1 MLRRLQGDGSNKI
14 NRRGARAIESAPGQ
28 ARRSSWSFSSR
39 EHATIRAMPSEIS
52 DPRTFPAR
60 AQTYHIPLI
69 DLAEASLAATSTVRA
84 DALDRTLTAALAERL
99 ESGDALLLAELIA
112 AAPSVAIA
120 RQLWRRLI
128 DAWRLAS
135 RGNAEEGVA
144 ATLFAM
150 PVVVIAATQSA
161 ADTSAIVPSVAGLLP
176 DTARLAAI
184 LLEHRALAG
193 NESFGLADALVA
205 ADAVDI
211 PRWSDLLAWQKL
223 VGRREVVERDLP
235 PTPMAVQPG
244 QQGVHLRFLIG
255 TTLAA
260 PEVDVLAAT
269 DGAGWAMPLAKELAR
284 QLALPEV
291 AVLALP
297 RAPQSPPA
305 ALQQGRAAQREVG
318 AQLFASNAIRKL
330 RAAVGEPSAVI
341 SAHRSVAAP
350 GGGELR
356 LSLSSPF
363 DPRQAEGFRCPLFP
377 TDPVS
382 DVASM
387 LVDLLRDCRVADVR
401 VLPGVHPDRDPQ
413 TGTMLL
419 FKPDAPAATEQTSLH

>member
-1 MLRRLQGDGSNKI
+1 
-14 NRRGARAIESAPGQ
+14 
-28 ARRSSWSFSSR
+28 
-39 EHATIRAMPSEIS
+39 MPVDIA
-52 DPRTFPAR
+52 DPRTFPER
-60 AQTYHIPLI
+60 AEPSHAPLI
-69 DLAEASLAATSTVRA
+69 ELAEASLAATSAARA
-84 DALDRTLTAALAERL
+84 DAIDRTLTTALAKRL
-99 ESGDALLLAELIA
+99 ESGDALLLADLIA

-128 DAWRLAS
+128 DAWGVAS
-135 RGNAEEGVA
+135 RRSAADEVA
-144 ATLFAM
+144 ATLFAV
-150 PVVVIAATQSA
+150 PIVVIAGSQSTV
-161 ADTSAIVPSVAGLLP
+161 DTPASVPGVAGVLS

-193 NESFGLADALVA
+193 NEAFGLADALVA
-205 ADAVDI
+205 ADAIDI
-211 PRWSDLLAWQKL
+211 PRLSELLGWQRL
-223 VGRREVVERDLP
+223 AGTREAMAHDLP
-235 PTPMAVQPG
+235 PAPIAVQPG
-244 QQGVHLRFLIG
+244 QQSVHLRFLIG

-284 QLALPEV
+284 QLALPDV
-291 AVLALP
+291 SVLALP

-318 AQLFASNAIRKL
+318 VQLFASNAIRGL
-330 RAAVGEPSAVI
+330 RARVGEPAAVI
-341 SAHRSVAAP
+341 SAHRCVAAP

-377 TDPVS
+377 TDRVG

-387 LVDLLRDCRVADVR
+387 LFDLLRDCRVADVR
-401 VLPGVHPDRDPQ
+401 MLPGVHPDRDPQ
-413 TGTMLL
+413 TGMTLL
-419 FKPDAPAATEQTSLH
+419 FKPEAVAAAEHPSLH

>member
-1 MLRRLQGDGSNKI
+1 MASASAVSIGSH
-14 NRRGARAIESAPGQ
+14 
-28 ARRSSWSFSSR
+28 
-39 EHATIRAMPSEIS
+39 EHATIRAMAPEIS

-60 AQTYHIPLI
+60 AKTAHTPLI
-69 DLAEASLAATSTVRA
+69 ELAEASLAETSAGRA
-84 DALDRTLTAALAERL
+84 DALDRTLTTALAERL

-135 RGNAEEGVA
+135 RRGATDGVA
-144 ATLFAM
+144 ATLFAV
-150 PVVVIAATQSA
+150 PVVVIAATRST
-161 ADTSAIVPSVAGLLP
+161 ADTSALVPSVAGVLS

-184 LLEHRALAG
+184 LLEHRALAS
-193 NESFGLADALVA
+193 NDSFGLADALVA
-205 ADAVDI
+205 ADAVDV
-211 PRWSDLLAWQKL
+211 PRLSELLAWQRL
-223 VGRREVVERDLP
+223 VGKRETVERDLP
-235 PTPMAVQPG
+235 PTPIAVQSG
-244 QQGVHLRFLIG
+244 QQSVHLRFLIG
-255 TTLAA
+255 TTLGA
-260 PEVDVLAAT
+260 PDVDVLATA
-269 DGAGWAMPLAKELAR
+269 DGAGWALALAGELAR

-291 AVLALP
+291 SVLALP
-297 RAPQSPPA
+297 RTPQSPPA

-330 RAAVGEPSAVI
+330 RATVGEPSAVI
-341 SAHRSVAAP
+341 SAHRCLGAP

-377 TDPVS
+377 TDPVA

-401 VLPGVHPDRDPQ
+401 VLREVHPDRDPQ
-413 TGTMLL
+413 TGVTLL
-419 FKPDAPAATEQTSLH
+419 FKSDAFAAASTHRCTEKTQCGS

>member
-1 MLRRLQGDGSNKI
+1 VPIDI
-14 NRRGARAIESAPGQ
+14 A
-28 ARRSSWSFSSR
+28 
-39 EHATIRAMPSEIS
+39 
-52 DPRTFPAR
+52 DPRTFSEPAVP
-60 AQTYHIPLI
+60 AHAPLI
-69 DLAEASLAATSTVRA
+69 ELAEASLAATSAARA
-84 DALDRTLTAALAERL
+84 DAIDRTLTAALAERL
-99 ESGDALLLAELIA
+99 ESGDALLLAALIA

-128 DAWRLAS
+128 DAWGLAS
-135 RGNAEEGVA
+135 RRSAAGGVA
-144 ATLFAM
+144 ATLFAV
-150 PVVVIAATQSA
+150 PVVVIAGTQSTVDIPVPVPSIA
-161 ADTSAIVPSVAGLLP
+161 GVLSDTS
-176 DTARLAAI
+176 RLAAI

-211 PRWSDLLAWQKL
+211 PRWSELLAWQRL
-223 VGRREVVERDLP
+223 VGRRESVERDLP
-235 PTPMAVQPG
+235 PAPIAVQPG
-244 QQGVHLRFLIG
+244 QQSVHLRFLIG

-260 PEVDVLAAT
+260 SEVDVLAAT

-284 QLALPEV
+284 QLALPDV
-291 AVLALP
+291 SVLALP

-318 AQLFASNAIRKL
+318 VQLFASNAIRRL

-341 SAHRSVAAP
+341 SAHRSIAAP

-377 TDPVS
+377 TDQVG

-401 VLPGVHPDRDPQ
+401 VLSGVHPDRDPQ
-413 TGTMLL
+413 TGMTLL
-419 FKPDAPAATEQTSLH
+419 FKADALAATEQTSLH

>member
-1 MLRRLQGDGSNKI
+1 
-14 NRRGARAIESAPGQ
+14 
-28 ARRSSWSFSSR
+28 
-39 EHATIRAMPSEIS
+39 MPSEIS

-60 AQTYHIPLI
+60 AETSHTPLI
-69 DLAEASLAATSTVRA
+69 ELAEASLGATSAAHA

-135 RGNAEEGVA
+135 RGNAADGVA
-144 ATLFAM
+144 ATLFAV
-150 PVVVIAATQSA
+150 PVVVIAASQSTA
-161 ADTSAIVPSVAGLLP
+161 NTSAVVPSVGGILS

-211 PRWSDLLAWQKL
+211 PRWSDLLAWQRL
-223 VGRREVVERDLP
+223 VGRRETVEHDLP
-235 PTPMAVQPG
+235 PTPIAVQPG
-244 QQGVHLRFLIG
+244 QQSVHLRFLIG
-255 TTLAA
+255 TALAA

-269 DGAGWAMPLAKELAR
+269 NGAGWAIPLAKELAR
-284 QLALPEV
+284 QLALPEIS
-291 AVLALP
+291 VLALP

-305 ALQQGRAAQREVG
+305 ALQQGRAAQRDVG
-318 AQLFASNAIRKL
+318 VQLFASNAIRRL

-377 TDPVS
+377 TEPVS

-413 TGTMLL
+413 TGMMLL
-419 FKPDAPAATEQTSLH
+419 FKSDAPAATEQTSLH

>member
-1 MLRRLQGDGSNKI
+1 MLIDI
-14 NRRGARAIESAPGQ
+14 A
-28 ARRSSWSFSSR
+28 
-39 EHATIRAMPSEIS
+39 
-52 DPRTFPAR
+52 DPRAFPER
-60 AQTYHIPLI
+60 AEPSHAPLI
-69 DLAEASLAATSTVRA
+69 ELAEASLAATSAARA
-84 DALDRTLTAALAERL
+84 DAIDRTLTTALAERL
-99 ESGDALLLAELIA
+99 ESGDALLLADLIA

-128 DAWRLAS
+128 DAWGVAS
-135 RGNAEEGVA
+135 RRSAADGVA
-144 ATLFAM
+144 ATLFAV
-150 PVVVIAATQSA
+150 PVVVIAGSQSTVNA
-161 ADTSAIVPSVAGLLP
+161 PAPVPAVAGVLS
-176 DTARLAAI
+176 DTALLAAI

-193 NESFGLADALVA
+193 NEAFGLADALVA

-211 PRWSDLLAWQKL
+211 PRLSELLAWQRL
-223 VGRREVVERDLP
+223 AGRRETVARDLP
-235 PTPMAVQPG
+235 PAPIAVQPG
-244 QQGVHLRFLIG
+244 QQSVHLRFLIG

-291 AVLALP
+291 SVLALP
-297 RAPQSPPA
+297 RAPQSPPV

-318 AQLFASNAIRKL
+318 AQLFASNAIRGL
-330 RAAVGEPSAVI
+330 RARVGEPAAVI

-377 TDPVS
+377 TDRVG

-387 LVDLLRDCRVADVR
+387 LFDLLRDCRVADVR

-413 TGTMLL
+413 TGMTLL
-419 FKPDAPAATEQTSLH
+419 FKPEAVAAEHTSLH

>member
-1 MLRRLQGDGSNKI
+1 VPIDI
-14 NRRGARAIESAPGQ
+14 A
-28 ARRSSWSFSSR
+28 
-39 EHATIRAMPSEIS
+39 
-52 DPRTFPAR
+52 DPRTFSER
-60 AQTYHIPLI
+60 AEASHTPLI
-69 DLAEASLAATSTVRA
+69 ELAEAGLAATSAACA
-84 DALDRTLTAALAERL
+84 DAIDRTLTAALAERL

-128 DAWRLAS
+128 EAWGVAS
-135 RGNAEEGVA
+135 RGAAADGVA
-144 ATLFAM
+144 ATLFAV
-150 PVVVIAATQSA
+150 PVVVIAASQSTV
-161 ADTSAIVPSVAGLLP
+161 DSAFVPSIAGVLS

-205 ADAVDI
+205 ADTVDI
-211 PRWSDLLAWQKL
+211 SRWSELLAWQRL
-223 VGRREVVERDLP
+223 AGRREPAERDLP
-235 PTPMAVQPG
+235 PAPIAMQPG
-244 QQGVHLRFLIG
+244 QQSVHLRFLIG

-260 PEVDVLAAT
+260 PEIDVLAAT
-269 DGAGWAMPLAKELAR
+269 DGGGWAMPLAKELAR

-291 AVLALP
+291 SVLALP

-318 AQLFASNAIRKL
+318 VQLFASNAIRRL

-341 SAHRSVAAP
+341 SAHRSIAAP

-377 TDPVS
+377 TDHAG

-387 LVDLLRDCRVADVR
+387 LIDLLRDCRVADVR

-413 TGTMLL
+413 TGMTLL
-419 FKPDAPAATEQTSLH
+419 FKADALAATEQTSLH

>member
-1 MLRRLQGDGSNKI
+1 VPIDI
-14 NRRGARAIESAPGQ
+14 A
-28 ARRSSWSFSSR
+28 
-39 EHATIRAMPSEIS
+39 
-52 DPRTFPAR
+52 DPRTFSER
-60 AQTYHIPLI
+60 AEPSHAPLI
-69 DLAEASLAATSTVRA
+69 ELAEASLAAASAARA
-84 DALDRTLTAALAERL
+84 DVIDRTLTAALAERL

-135 RGNAEEGVA
+135 RDSAADGVA
-144 ATLFAM
+144 ATLFAV
-150 PVVVIAATQSA
+150 PVVVIAASQSTV
-161 ADTSAIVPSVAGLLP
+161 DTSAFVPSVAGVLS

-205 ADAVDI
+205 ADAVDV
-211 PRWSDLLAWQKL
+211 PRWSELLAWQRL
-223 VGRREVVERDLP
+223 AARRETVERDLP
-235 PTPMAVQPG
+235 PTPIAVQPG
-244 QQGVHLRFLIG
+244 QQSVHLRFLIG

-260 PEVDVLAAT
+260 PEVDVLVTADST
-269 DGAGWAMPLAKELAR
+269 GWSMPLAKELAR

-291 AVLALP
+291 SVLALP
-297 RAPQSPPA
+297 RAPRSPPA

-318 AQLFASNAIRKL
+318 VQLFASNAIRRL
-330 RAAVGEPSAVI
+330 RATVGEPSAVI

-363 DPRQAEGFRCPLFP
+363 DPQQAEGFRCPLFP
-377 TDPVS
+377 IDPVG

-401 VLPGVHPDRDPQ
+401 VLPGVHPDLDPQ
-413 TGTMLL
+413 TGMTLL
-419 FKPDAPAATEQTSLH
+419 FKSDAPAATEQASLH